1 MAVTGSGVAIE
12 PSPWRQTGRHTVN
25 GGTWMNAAAVIT
37 REKEMRLLE
46 LAISRA
52 ENEGLQVL
60 LRDPES
66 RVISCAICRAE
77 SDHPSMIRHAA
88 QCSYSTKPPT
98 LRP

>member
-1 MAVTGSGVAIE
+1 
-12 PSPWRQTGRHTVN
+12 
-25 GGTWMNAAAVIT
+25 MNSTATLT

-46 LAISRA
+46 QAIGRA
-52 ENEGLQVL
+52 ESEGLQVL

-66 RVISCAICRAE
+66 RVISCALCAAE

-88 QCSYSTKPPT
+88 HCPYAKPAT

>member
-1 MAVTGSGVAIE
+1 MVATDSDVLIQRV
-12 PSPWRQTGRHTVN
+12 PWRQIRRHTVN
-25 GGTWMNAAAVIT
+25 GGRWMNTAAVLT

-52 ENEGLQVL
+52 EGEGLQVL

-77 SDHPSMIRHAA
+77 SDHPSMIRHASH
-88 QCSYSTKPPT
+88 CSYSAKPPT